1 VSADTQLLT
10 VGWLP
15 MDPSL
20 LAPEGELAGTVDV
33 PSTVLLLRRA
43 AGTVLVDAGSGPLV
57 GEWPGS
63 GDDLAGALAA
73 AGCALDQIDLV
84 VLTHLDFDHCGGC
97 LLLPGVPVQAPAG
110 AEPSSEGSE
119 RVVAQLVSEGRLSWI
134 ADGDEASEGLRLRSA
149 PGHRSGH
156 SLLEVDGELVHLADL
171 VHHPLHV
178 QHPDWDHA
186 FDSDPELARAT
197 RAGVLAEM
205 AEREVLVSASHIEG
219 VGRIQRSAA
228 GGMSWQPQ

>member
-1 VSADTQLLT
+1 MWCGCLEPFAASVTR
-10 VGWLP
+10 WLP
-15 MDPSL
+15 ESSAANERRHVLKGLTGTPS
-20 LAPEGELAGTVDV
+20 
-33 PSTVLLLRRA
+33 
-43 AGTVLVDAGSGPLV
+43 
-57 GEWPGS
+57 
-63 GDDLAGALAA
+63 LAA

-97 LLLPGVPVQAPAG
+97 LLLPGVPVAAPAG

-134 ADGDEASEGLRLRSA
+134 ADGEQASDGLTLRSA

-156 SLLEVDGELVHLADL
+156 SLLEVDGGLVHLADV

-178 QHPDWDHA
+178 QHPEWDHV
-186 FDSDPELARAT
+186 FDSDAELARAT
-197 RAGVLAEM
+197 RTGVLAEM

>member
-1 VSADTQLLT
+1 MTAETQLLT

-15 MDPSL
+15 MEPSL
-20 LAPEGELAGTVDV
+20 LAPAGELAGTVDV

-63 GDDLAGALAA
+63 GDDLAGALAT

-97 LLLPGVPVQAPAG
+97 LLTPAVAAPAG
-110 AEPSSEGSE
+110 AEPSSVGSE
-119 RVVAQLVSEGRLSWI
+119 GVVAQLVSEGRLSWV
-134 ADGDEASEGLRLRSA
+134 ADGEQASDGLTLRSA

-156 SLLEVDGELVHLADL
+156 SVLEVDGGLVHLADV

-178 QHPDWDHA
+178 QHPEWDHA
-186 FDSDPELARAT
+186 FDSDPALARTT
-197 RAGVLAEM
+197 RTALLAEM
-205 AEREVLVSASHIEG
+205 AERGVLVSASHIEG
-219 VGRIQRSAA
+219 FGRIRRSDA
-228 GGMSWQPQ
+228 GELSWQPQ